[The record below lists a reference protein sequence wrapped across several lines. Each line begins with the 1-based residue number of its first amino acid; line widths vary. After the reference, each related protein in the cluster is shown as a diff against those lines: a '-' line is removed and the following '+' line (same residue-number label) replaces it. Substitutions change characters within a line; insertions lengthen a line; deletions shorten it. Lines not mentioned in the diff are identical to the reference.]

1 MRIRSP
7 RRRVSARPTDVH
19 ITRRRSFI
27 KAGVIGGAGA
37 LAATRPGLLA
47 PNPASAQT
55 TLPPTPFP
63 ISPFKATLPLSPV
76 LRTYEL
82 NPGPGHVYHG
92 IAPEFSP
99 SHPAHGADWN
109 DGALK
114 TYKLVAEQRIA
125 QIIPGVDTPV
135 FTYRDA
141 NAPEGQ
147 GTVPGPT
154 IIADFNVPIVVRLL
168 NRLSR
173 DHTYVHHDIEASIHH
188 HGGHNPA
195 HADGHPAFYA
205 LPNRERD
212 YYYPN
217 IVPKRRVNGVLD
229 FDHCTSPSTMW
240 YHDHSMD
247 ITGFTVSRGLAGYYL
262 SLDDIEKGLIYDNVL
277 PDVRR
282 LASDP
287 DDCYDIPLMFTDQ
300 RFNADGTL
308 HYDFLNHDGRLGDVF
323 TVNGAVQPTFR
334 VQRRKYRLRFCN
346 GSNARYYQLRLS
358 TRRSFLQ
365 IGKDSWIF
373 HFPIVARDVVICP
386 GERADIIV
394 DFRDAPDEMYLEN
407 IMQQTSGRKPD
418 GPDPTRPTALI
429 KFVVEGGAVH
439 NDLTIDAETEL
450 RRHDAI
456 TAADIVTTRVFEFGR
471 GNGAWQINDRF
482 YNPRRAD
489 AVPQP
494 DDHGQTA
501 ERWILRN
508 DGGGWFHPV
517 HIHLEHMEVQK
528 INGRVPPPA
537 QRCKSDIVNLPDNA
551 TAEIFMRF
559 RTFTGPFVFHCH
571 IIEHEDMRMM
581 AQQDPRKAGDPC
593 PLDGET
599 EIDPAVSGVPLTCE
613 ELEPTLFF
621 EAAGDVE
628 RLEGRGVGVPC
639 DDYEKSGS

>member
-1 MRIRSP
+1 MAN
-7 RRRVSARPTDVH
+7 RRA
-19 ITRRRSFI
+19 IL
-27 KAGVIGGAGA
+27 KAGLVGGAGA
-37 LAATRPGLLA
+37 LVARRAGLLT
-47 PNPASAQT
+47 PESASAQT
-55 TLPPTPFP
+55 TLPPTPFQ
-63 ISPFKATLPLSPV
+63 ITPFQTPLPLPPV
-76 LRTYEL
+76 LQPYAL
-82 NPGPGHVYHG
+82 DPGPGQVYHG
-92 IAPEFSP
+92 IAPEFGRY
-99 SHPAHGADWN
+99 HPTHAPDWN
-109 DGALK
+109 DAALK

-154 IIADFNVPIVVRLL
+154 IIGRFNEPIVVRHL

-173 DHTYVHHDIEASIHH
+173 ELTYVHHDIEASIHH

-195 HADGHPAFYA
+195 HADGHPAFYT

-217 IVPKRRVNGVLD
+217 VVPKRRVNGVLD
-229 FDHCTSPSTMW
+229 FDRCTVPSTMW

-247 ITGFTVSRGLAGYYL
+247 ITGFTVSRGLAGFYL
-262 SLDDIEKGLIYDNVL
+262 SLDDLEQNLIYDNVL
-277 PDVRR
+277 PDVMR
-282 LASDP
+282 LESDP
-287 DDCYDIPLMFTDQ
+287 DGCVDIPMIFADQ

-323 TVNGAVQPTFR
+323 TVNGTVQPTFR

-358 TRRSFLQ
+358 TGRNFLQ
-365 IGKDSWIF
+365 IGKDSWM
-373 HFPIVARDVVICP
+373 FPLAIVARDVTICP
-386 GERADIIV
+386 GERAHIIV
-394 DFRDAPDEMYLEN
+394 DFRDAPDEVYLEN
-407 IMQQTSGRKPD
+407 IMQQINGRKPE
-418 GPDPTRPTALI
+418 GPDPNRPMPMV
-429 KFVVEGGAVH
+429 KFLVEGAAVY
-439 NDLTIDAETEL
+439 NDLTIEAGTPL
-450 RRHDAI
+450 RPHDPI
-456 TAADIVTTRVFEFGR
+456 TAADIVTTRVFKFGR
-471 GNGAWQINDRF
+471 GNGAWQVNERF
-482 YNPRRAD
+482 FNPRRAD

-494 DDHGQTA
+494 DDDGQTA
-501 ERWILRN
+501 ERWILKN
-508 DGGGWFHPV
+508 EGGGWFHPI

-528 INGRVPPPA
+528 INGRVPPPP
-537 QRCKSDIVNLPDNA
+537 QRFKSDIVNLEDNA

-571 IIEHEDMRMM
+571 IVEHEDMRMM

-593 PLDGET
+593 PLDGVS

-621 EAAGDVE
+621 EAAGDVG

-639 DDYEKSGS
+639 DDFEGGS

>member
-1 MRIRSP
+1 MLN
-7 RRRVSARPTDVH
+7 
-19 ITRRRSFI
+19 RRSII
-27 KAGVIGGAGA
+27 KAGLIGGAGA

-47 PNPASAQT
+47 PDPASADT
-55 TLPPTPFP
+55 TLPPTPFK
-63 ISPFKATLPLSPV
+63 ITPFQATLPLAPV
-76 LRTYEL
+76 LRPFAL
-82 NPGPGHVYHG
+82 NPGPGNVYHG
-92 IAPEFSP
+92 IAPEFWS
-99 SHPAHGADWN
+99 SHPTHAADWN

-141 NAPEGQ
+141 NAPQGQ

-154 IIADFNVPIVVRLL
+154 IMTRFNEPIVVRQQ

-173 DHTYVHHDIEASIHH
+173 DLTYVHHDIEASIHH

-195 HADGHPAFYA
+195 HADGHPAFYT
-205 LPNRERD
+205 LPGQERD

-217 IVPKRRVNGVLD
+217 IVPKRRINGELQ
-229 FDHCTSPSTMW
+229 FARSTIPSTMW

-262 SLDDIEKGLIYDNVL
+262 TLDDLEQDLIDGNVL
-277 PDVRR
+277 PDVTR
-282 LASDP
+282 LATDP
-287 DDCYDIPLMFTDQ
+287 DSSCDIPLLFADQ

-308 HYDFLNHDGRLGDVF
+308 YYDFLNHDGRLGDVF
-323 TVNGAVQPTFR
+323 TVNGAVQPTLR

-346 GSNARYYQLRLS
+346 GSNSRYYQLRMS
-358 TRRSFLQ
+358 TRRSVLQ
-365 IGKDSWIF
+365 LGKDSWL
-373 HFPIVARDVVICP
+373 FPLAIVVRDVTICP

-394 DFRDAPDEMYLEN
+394 DFRDAPNEVYLEN
-407 IMQQTSGRKPD
+407 IMQQTTGRKPD
-418 GPDPTRPTALI
+418 GPDPNRPTPLV
-429 KFVVEGGAVH
+429 KFIVEGGAVP
-439 NDLTIDAETEL
+439 NDITIEAGTPL
-450 RRHDAI
+450 RPHDAI
-456 TAADIVTTRVFEFGR
+456 NEADIVTTRVFEFGR
-471 GNGAWQINDRF
+471 GNGAWQVNGRF

-494 DDHGQTA
+494 DADGQTA
-501 ERWILRN
+501 ERWILKN
-508 DGGGWFHPV
+508 VGGGWFHPI

-528 INGRVPPPA
+528 INGRVPPPP
-537 QRCKSDIVNLPDNA
+537 QRFKSDIVNLEDNA

-571 IIEHEDMRMM
+571 IVEHEDMRMM

-593 PLDGET
+593 PLDGVSD
-599 EIDPAVSGVPLTCE
+599 IDPAVSGVPLTCE

-621 EAAGDVE
+621 DAAGDVE
-628 RLEGRGVGVPC
+628 RLEGRGVGFPC
-639 DDYEKSGS
+639 DDFKGGS

>member
-1 MRIRSP
+1 MN
-7 RRRVSARPTDVH
+7 
-19 ITRRRSFI
+19 RRSII
-27 KAGVIGGAGA
+27 KAGFIGGAGA
-37 LAATRPGLLA
+37 LVATRPGLLA
-47 PNPASAQT
+47 PDPASAQT
-55 TLPPTPFP
+55 ILPPTPFP
-63 ISPFKATLPLSPV
+63 ITPFQTPLRLAPV
-76 LRTYEL
+76 LRPFAL

-99 SHPAHGADWN
+99 SHPAHAADWN
-109 DGALK
+109 DAALK

-154 IIADFNVPIVVRLL
+154 ILTRFNEPIVVRLL
-168 NRLSR
+168 NRLTR
-173 DHTYVHHDIEASIHH
+173 DLTYMHHDIEASIHH

-195 HADGHPAFYA
+195 HADGHPAFYT
-205 LPNRERD
+205 LPAQQRD

-229 FDHCTSPSTMW
+229 FERSAIPSTMW

-262 SLDDIEKGLIYDNVL
+262 SLDDLEQDLIDGNVL
-277 PDVRR
+277 PDVTR
-282 LASDP
+282 LATDP
-287 DDCYDIPLMFTDQ
+287 AGCFDIPMIFADQ

-334 VQRRKYRLRFCN
+334 VQRRKYRFRFCN
-346 GSNARYYQLRLS
+346 GSNARYYQLRMS

-365 IGKDSWIF
+365 IAKDSWL
-373 HFPIVARDVVICP
+373 FPLAIVARDVVICP

-394 DFRDAPDEMYLEN
+394 DFRDAPNEVYLEN
-407 IMQQTSGRKPD
+407 IMQQTTGRKPD
-418 GPDPTRPTALI
+418 GPDPNRPTPLV
-429 KFVVEGGAVH
+429 KFIVEGGAVS
-439 NDLTIDAETEL
+439 NDITIEAGTPL
-450 RRHDAI
+450 RPHEPI

-482 YNPRRAD
+482 FNPRRAD

-494 DDHGQTA
+494 DADGQTA
-501 ERWILRN
+501 ERWILKN
-508 DGGGWFHPV
+508 KGGGWFHPI

-528 INGRVPPPA
+528 INGRVPPPP
-537 QRCKSDIVNLPDNA
+537 QRFKSDIVNLEDNA

-559 RTFTGPFVFHCH
+559 RTYTGPFAFHCH
-571 IIEHEDMRMM
+571 IVEHEDMRMM

-593 PLDGET
+593 PLDGVSD
-599 EIDPAVSGVPLTCE
+599 IDPAVSGVPLTCE

-621 EAAGDVE
+621 DAAGDVE
-628 RLEGRGVGVPC
+628 RLEGRGVGFPC
-639 DDYEKSGS
+639 DDFKGGS